1 MEKQD
6 TPAALLGQAIRARP
20 ATGPPPV
27 LNSARLMI
35 RFRGVARIQLCS
47 FGVAGVDFP
56 RFRGLWLHRTRL
68 RAVLINNSTLA
79 ASPSALAVVTLS
91 CYLLLLSVVIVALAS
106 FYRLACPRGVVLMT
120 EQDICGDGDE
130 EYALS

>member
-1 MEKQD
+1 M
-6 TPAALLGQAIRARP
+6 
-20 ATGPPPV
+20 
-27 LNSARLMI
+27 
-35 RFRGVARIQLCS
+35 
-47 FGVAGVDFP
+47 
-56 RFRGLWLHRTRL
+56 
-68 RAVLINNSTLA
+68 LINNSTMA

-106 FYRLACPRGVVLMT
+106 FYCLACARGVVLMT